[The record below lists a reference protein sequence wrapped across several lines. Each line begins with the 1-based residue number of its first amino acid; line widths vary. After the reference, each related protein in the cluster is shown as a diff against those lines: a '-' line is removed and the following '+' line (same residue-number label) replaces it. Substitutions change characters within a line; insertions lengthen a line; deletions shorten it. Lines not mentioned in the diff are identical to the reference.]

1 MVVQS
6 ATIAG
11 CRGNSETTALPSSG
25 GSQHTGNQSNSNAV
39 SSPTNVAANNIL
51 SLAKRTGNR
60 TA

>member
-11 CRGNSETTALPSSG
+11 CLGNSTALSSSG
-25 GSQHTGNQSNSNAV
+25 GSQHDQSNSNAV
-39 SSPTNVAANNIL
+39 ISPTDVAANNIL
-51 SLAKRTGNR
+51 SLAKRNR